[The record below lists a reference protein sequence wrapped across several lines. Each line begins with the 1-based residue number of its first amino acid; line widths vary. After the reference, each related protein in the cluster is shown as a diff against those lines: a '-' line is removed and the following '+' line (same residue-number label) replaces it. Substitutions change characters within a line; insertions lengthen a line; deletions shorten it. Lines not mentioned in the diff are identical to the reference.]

1 MALFHL
7 NQWKEENQTASLLAQ
22 LEPIR
27 LTKALFLPS
36 SSRKVLAEDVHVG
49 PTATRRTQH

>member
-1 MALFHL
+1 
-7 NQWKEENQTASLLAQ
+7 
-22 LEPIR
+22 